1 MSEEI
6 KNNRVE
12 EILVELQARIE
23 NEVKTS
29 EVIAKSADELVAATK
44 EKYDSL
50 VKAVST
56 IEEQL
61 ATLTERLSNLASA
74 FSSVSIPTS
83 DEIEKTIELKAEEI
97 AKNISTKLDE
107 KVEIIEKTI
116 SAENELLI
124 KKVEV
129 LENQPI
135 IKSISSNVEI
145 QELPV
150 ITKVEEQK
158 EVITRESLIKNAL
171 AQLQSSTDSSK
182 KNELFKKVALLES
195 GCDIS
200 TIKL

>member
-6 KNNRVE
+6 KNSRVE